1 MFIGDLLL
9 RFRFVLMAF
18 FLVLSLYDEEIQ
30 REGKGREEEED
41 IHRFCSKRREKRT
54 IYYATLHACTD
65 GRGGWIHVIRADRL
79 MRIRP

>member
-1 MFIGDLLL
+1 MFTGDLLL

-41 IHRFCSKRREKRT
+41 IHRF
-54 IYYATLHACTD
+54 LF
-65 GRGGWIHVIRADRL
+65 
-79 MRIRP
+79 